1 MRNKVIDIDIKN
13 GTYYFFNDSIN
24 IGNFNLNNIKI
35 NEKTIKNILI
45 YYIRYVMI
53 KESK

>member
-13 GTYYFFNDSIN
+13 DTYYFFNDSIN
-24 IGNFNLNNIKI
+24 IENFNQNNIKI
-35 NEKTIKNILI
+35 NEKTIKNVLI